1 MNKKTNSILIL
12 VCILFVVSAAC
23 NLPFGKSRNDNETTT
38 GESDETAQP
47 LLPGINNPVASPP
60 DPNPVSFQEGLGS
73 LDSYKF
79 DIHILSSDST
89 GSFTEIDEFVESSV
103 IDENNHSLMTSTSRS
118 PEDSEESVSTSETYN
133 LGTVTCTYSD
143 DEWSYEKK
151 SSQDKELGDLFSQMI
166 DFVPVI
172 NNPEFVSEEDINGVQ
187 TNHFTFKISG
197 IGEKSGAV
205 ATINEGDYWLALDG
219 QYIVRYTLNLQVQ
232 SAPEGNS
239 EAKTSILEV
248 SYELYDVNVPI
259 ILTQPEE
266 CVESFDTN

>member
-1 MNKKTNSILIL
+1 
-12 VCILFVVSAAC
+12 
-23 NLPFGKSRNDNETTT
+23 LPFNLLKNDKNSTDGKS
-38 GESDETAQP
+38 GESEDSSQP
-47 LLPGINNPVASPP
+47 LLPGISNPLASDPN
-60 DPNPVSFQEGLGS
+60 PNPVSFQEGLGS

-89 GSFTEIDEFVESSV
+89 GSITGIDEFVESSV
-103 IDENNHSLMTSTSRS
+103 IDENYHSIMTSTSRS
-118 PEDSEESVSTSETYN
+118 PEDSEESVSTSETFS
-133 LGTVTCTYSD
+133 LGTVTCTFSD
-143 DEWSYEKK
+143 DEWTYEKK
-151 SSQDKELGDLFSQMI
+151 SMQDKELGDIFSQMI

-172 NNPEFVSEEDINGVQ
+172 KNPEFVGEEDINGVK
-187 TNHFTFKISG
+187 TNHFSFRISG

-205 ATINEGDYWLALDG
+205 ATVNEGNYWLALDG

-239 EAKTSILEV
+239 EAKTSVLEV

-266 CVESFDTN
+266 CVESFDSN